1 MARPGARA
9 RIVRVVTAEAA
20 VRGDVSPTRPSP
32 DLRGKVAIVTGGASG
47 IGSAIASTFAAKG
60 GTVAILDVQAEKA
73 AATANALGSAHS
85 AVGCDVTDPESVRA
99 SVARVIEH
107 HGRIDIL
114 VNCAG
119 IARLAPAETLSLA
132 DWDSTMNVNV
142 RGTFLMSQAAGTVML
157 AAGHGRIVNLASQ
170 AATVALDQHAA
181 YCASKAAVLGLT
193 RVLAAE
199 WAGRGVTVNAISPT
213 VVLTELGRLAW
224 SGARAEAM
232 LARIPVGRFAEPEE
246 IAAVALFLASDDS
259 LMINGA
265 DIVVDGGY
273 TIQ

>member
-1 MARPGARA
+1 
-9 RIVRVVTAEAA
+9 
-20 VRGDVSPTRPSP
+20 VRGEVTSTRPSF

-47 IGSAIASTFAAKG
+47 IGSAIAGTFAAKG
-60 GTVAILDVQAEKA
+60 AVLAILDVQAEKA
-73 AATANALGSAHS
+73 AAKAKAIGPAHS
-85 AVGCDVTDPESVRA
+85 AVGCDVTDPDSVRA
-99 SVARVIEH
+99 GVARVIERH
-107 HGRIDIL
+107 HRIDIL

-119 IARLAPAETLSLA
+119 IVRLAPAEDLSLA
-132 DWDSTMNVNV
+132 DWDSTMSVNV
-142 RGTFLMSQAAGTVML
+142 RGTFLMSQAAGKVML
-157 AAGHGRIVNLASQ
+157 AAGRGRIINLASQ

-181 YCASKAAVLGLT
+181 YCASKAAILGLT

-199 WAGRGVTVNAISPT
+199 WAGRGVTVNSISPT

-224 SGARAEAM
+224 SGAKAEAM
-232 LARIPVGRFAEPEE
+232 LTRIPVGRFAEPEE

-259 LMINGA
+259 LMVNGA

>member
-1 MARPGARA
+1 
-9 RIVRVVTAEAA
+9 
-20 VRGDVSPTRPSP
+20 VSSTRPSL

-47 IGSAIASTFAAKG
+47 IGSAIAGTFAAKG

-73 AATANALGSAHS
+73 AAKAKELGPAHS
-85 AVGCDVTDPESVRA
+85 AVGCDVTDQESIRA
-99 SVARVIEH
+99 SVARVIER

-119 IARLAPAETLSLA
+119 IARLAPAEKLSLE

-142 RGTFLMSQAAGTVML
+142 RGTFFMSQAAGTVML

-213 VVLTELGRLAW
+213 VVLTEHGRLAW

-232 LARIPVGRFAEPEE
+232 LTRIPVGRFAEPGE

>member
-1 MARPGARA
+1 MDVDPSSARP
-9 RIVRVVTAEAA
+9 
-20 VRGDVSPTRPSP
+20 SF
-32 DLRGKVAIVTGGASG
+32 DLTGKVAIVTGGASG
-47 IGSAIASTFAAKG
+47 IGSAIADTFAAKG
-60 GTVAILDVQAEKA
+60 AAVAILDVQADKA
-73 AATANALGSAHS
+73 AAKAAALGPGHS
-85 AVGCDVTDPESVRA
+85 AAGCDVTDQESVRA
-99 SVARVIEH
+99 GVARVAGH
-107 HGRIDIL
+107 HHRIDIL

-119 IARLAPAETLSLA
+119 IVRLAPAEELSVA
-132 DWDSTMNVNV
+132 DWDATMSVNV
-142 RGTFLMSQAAGTVML
+142 RGTFLMCQQAGAVML
-157 AAGHGRIVNLASQ
+157 AAGRGRIVNLASQ

-224 SGARAEAM
+224 SGAKAEAM
-232 LARIPVGRFAEPEE
+232 LAQIPAGRFAEPEE

-265 DIVVDGGY
+265 DIVVDGGF
-273 TIQ
+273 TIR

>member
-1 MARPGARA
+1 MNADQNPARPSFA
-9 RIVRVVTAEAA
+9 
-20 VRGDVSPTRPSP
+20 
-32 DLRGKVAIVTGGASG
+32 LNGKVAIVTGGASG
-47 IGSAIASTFAAKG
+47 IGSAIAGTFAASG
-60 GTVAILDVQAEKA
+60 AEVAILDVQADKAEAKA
-73 AATANALGSAHS
+73 AALGPGHS
-85 AVGCDVTDPESVRA
+85 AAGCDVADPESVRA
-99 SVARVIEH
+99 AVALVTKRH
-107 HGRIDIL
+107 RQIDVL

-132 DWDSTMNVNV
+132 DWDSTMSVNV
-142 RGTFLMSQAAGTVML
+142 RGTFLMCQQAGAVML
-157 AAGHGRIVNLASQ
+157 AAGRGRIVNLASQ

-232 LARIPVGRFAEPEE
+232 LAQIPAGRFAEPEE
-246 IAAVALFLASDDS
+246 IAAVALFLAGDDS

-273 TIQ
+273 TIR

>member
-1 MARPGARA
+1 
-9 RIVRVVTAEAA
+9 
-20 VRGDVSPTRPSP
+20 
-32 DLRGKVAIVTGGASG
+32 
-47 IGSAIASTFAAKG
+47 
-60 GTVAILDVQAEKA
+60 
-73 AATANALGSAHS
+73 
-85 AVGCDVTDPESVRA
+85 
-99 SVARVIEH
+99 
-107 HGRIDIL
+107 
-114 VNCAG
+114 
-119 IARLAPAETLSLA
+119 
-132 DWDSTMNVNV
+132 MNVNV
-142 RGTFLMSQAAGTVML
+142 RGTFFMSQAAGTVML